1 MTSKTIIKLDHI
13 SKQFNAPDGKEQLK
27 VLKDVDLS
35 IDKGTIFGIIGYSGA
50 GKSTLIRCINGIE
63 KPNTGSVFFEGET
76 INKLSEKDLRNK
88 RKKIGMIF
96 QQFNLMPSRT
106 VYENVELPIKY
117 SGQPKKEVKQ
127 KVNHLLELVGLPDKA
142 DVYPSTLSGGQKQ
155 RVAIARALVNDP
167 EVLLCDEATS
177 ALDPQTTEDI
187 LKLIRQLNHEL
198 KITVVV
204 VTHEMQVI
212 EELCDYVAVLD
223 NGNII
228 EQGNVYS
235 LFADPK
241 EKLTQNFISTTS
253 KLNLPNEVLESDL
266 IHLSGNQKLIKITY
280 INSEAIVPLISR
292 ISRQYNVDA
301 NIIVGDI
308 KILQR
313 KPLGGLVI
321 ILDGEASGINQA
333 LEYIKNHNIRLE
345 VLANA

>member
-1 MTSKTIIKLDHI
+1 MTTDTIIKLDHI
-13 SKQFNAPDGKEQLK
+13 SKQFSAPDGKQQLK

-63 KPNTGSVFFEGET
+63 KPNSGAVLFEGET

-127 KVNHLLELVGLPDKA
+127 KVDHLLKLVGLPDKA

-187 LKLIRQLNHEL
+187 LKLIRQLNHDL

-253 KLNLPNEVLESDL
+253 KLNLPKEVLDSDL
-266 IHLSGNQKLIKITY
+266 INLSGNQKLIKITY
-280 INSEAIVPLISR
+280 ISSEAIVPLISR

-308 KILQR
+308 KILQK

-321 ILDGEASGINQA
+321 ILDGEPDGINQA
-333 LEYIKNHNIRLE
+333 LDYIKNQNIRLE

>member
-1 MTSKTIIKLDHI
+1 MTTDTIIKLDHI
-13 SKQFNAPDGKEQLK
+13 SKQFSAPDGKQQLK

-63 KPNTGSVFFEGET
+63 KPNSGAVLFEGET

-127 KVNHLLELVGLPDKA
+127 KVDHLLKLVGLPDKA

-177 ALDPQTTEDI
+177 VS
-187 LKLIRQLNHEL
+187 R
-198 KITVVV
+198 
-204 VTHEMQVI
+204 
-212 EELCDYVAVLD
+212 AV
-223 NGNII
+223 
-228 EQGNVYS
+228 
-235 LFADPK
+235 
-241 EKLTQNFISTTS
+241 
-253 KLNLPNEVLESDL
+253 
-266 IHLSGNQKLIKITY
+266 
-280 INSEAIVPLISR
+280 
-292 ISRQYNVDA
+292 
-301 NIIVGDI
+301 
-308 KILQR
+308 
-313 KPLGGLVI
+313 
-321 ILDGEASGINQA
+321 
-333 LEYIKNHNIRLE
+333 
-345 VLANA
+345 